1 MSSWLFKLRKRRVKW
16 LAAVLAAALL
26 AATGCTADPTTD
38 GPTAEP
44 APMPFG
50 TCPPAPG
57 PAEPTGAAAPEARPL
72 PAVTLPCFNGGA
84 PVALAGLGRPAVIN
98 LWASWCGPCRTE
110 LPELQAFAD
119 GAGDRLLVLGVNTDD
134 TRDAAA
140 WAGADFGV
148 SFPSVFDPD
157 GTLKAGLGRTAIPV
171 TLFVDPRGNVTY
183 QDVSGALTVSKLQ
196 ALTAEHLGIST

>member
-1 MSSWLFKLRKRRVKW
+1 MMSWRFKRRLRSARILV
-16 LAAVLAAALL
+16 AAALL
-26 AATGCTADPTTD
+26 AVTAGCAARSATDV
-38 GPTAEP
+38 PTAEP
-44 APMPFG
+44 PPMPFE

-57 PAEPTGAAAPEARPL
+57 PAPSGATAPGAQPL

-119 GAGDRLLVLGVNTDD
+119 EMGDRLVVLGVNTND

-157 GTLKAGLGRTAIPV
+157 RRLQAGLGRMAIPV
-171 TLFVDPRGNVTY
+171 TLFVDAGGNVTY
-183 QDVSGALTVSKLQ
+183 QDVSGALTVAKLR

>member
-1 MSSWLFKLRKRRVKW
+1 V
-16 LAAVLAAALL
+16 LAAAALL
-26 AATGCTADPTTD
+26 AATGCTADSTTD

-44 APMPFG
+44 APMPFE
-50 TCPPAPG
+50 TCPPARPG
-57 PAEPTGAAAPEARPL
+57 RADRCRRTGARPL

-171 TLFVDPRGNVTY
+171 TLFVDQRGNVTY